1 MTSRDDRIYDG
12 LDRLVDPEDFELE
25 DPEDDELVVPV
36 QEHAEGTLQ
45 SGSRFGRHAAAAPLV
60 EEDEP
65 DGLDV
70 LPDYLDEP
78 EDFVD
83 DPDGL
88 DVSPASY
95 AAPQP
100 PQTVRA
106 RQVYVDPDANR
117 AAFDARYGEDAY
129 GADPYAAPRQD
140 RGGFLKRHHKQG
152 EQVHE
157 APATYQAYDA
167 REAAARPRRRRR
179 EHTRR
184 AHPVRRVLLT
194 LIAVLAV
201 VYAVV
206 CVPIDRSIA
215 FDEAEGQSVRE
226 ATQMRVPFMPYY
238 VLLMGSDAR
247 DGDTV
252 SRTDTMMLARIDVV
266 RNQITLVSIPRDTMV
281 QIEGHGTQKINA
293 AYAFGGAGGAV
304 SAVSE
309 LTGTAISEAAV
320 IRFDGVATLVDA
332 IGGITV
338 DVPVEVNDPDYTG
351 LVLPAG
357 PTQMDGQTALLF
369 SRVRHGFALGD
380 FQRQVDQALV
390 IQAIIDKV
398 RTLPPTQLPQVAAS
412 MGDLLDTSMRCYDI
426 VPILVRML
434 AGGPTIYRA
443 SVPSTTEYVDGVSYV
458 IADQAALAQMMATV
472 DAGGDPSTVA
482 NGLS

>member
-1 MTSRDDRIYDG
+1 M
-12 LDRLVDPEDFELE
+12 
-25 DPEDDELVVPV
+25 
-36 QEHAEGTLQ
+36 
-45 SGSRFGRHAAAAPLV
+45 
-60 EEDEP
+60 
-65 DGLDV
+65 
-70 LPDYLDEP
+70 
-78 EDFVD
+78 
-83 DPDGL
+83 
-88 DVSPASY
+88 
-95 AAPQP
+95 
-100 PQTVRA
+100 QTVRA

-266 RNQITLVSIPRDTMV
+266 RNQITLVSIPRDT
-281 QIEGHGTQKINA
+281 
-293 AYAFGGAGGAV
+293 
-304 SAVSE
+304 
-309 LTGTAISEAAV
+309 AISEAAV

>member
-1 MTSRDDRIYDG
+1 VTSRDDRIYDG
-12 LDRLVDPEDFELE
+12 LDKLVDPEDFQMEE
-25 DPEDDELVVPV
+25 DPEDDELVVPM
-36 QEHAEGTLQ
+36 QEHAEGSLQ
-45 SGSRFGRHAAAAPLV
+45 SGSRFGRHMAAAPLV

-106 RQVYVDPDANR
+106 RQAYVDPDANR
-117 AAFDARYGEDAY
+117 AAFDARYGEGPY
-129 GADPYAAPRQD
+129 GDDPYVAAQQNQ
-140 RGGFLKRHHKQG
+140 GTLFRHHHKKA
-152 EQVHE
+152 EQAHE

-167 REAAARPRRRRR
+167 REAPARPRRERA
-179 EHTRR
+179 RR